1 MLRRACSLNLAAR
14 MSLSL
19 RPLPGFGAEARGV
32 DLKNPLSDA
41 LAQQIREAVTKWV
54 GRGAPHPPAPALPR
68 GPPLLASPLCKCTCR
83 HRLVIFRDQGVV
95 SGERQ
100 VAISRLFG
108 ELESTFYKH
117 PASPHPDVFR
127 VSNDPQQGCTGGVGG
142 GVGEFSCVFSLAHQ
156 VLSTRAPHSLRR
168 RGADGMAH

>member
-1 MLRRACSLNLAAR
+1 M
-14 MSLSL
+14 
-19 RPLPGFGAEARGV
+19 
-32 DLKNPLSDA
+32 
-41 LAQQIREAVTKWV
+41 
-54 GRGAPHPPAPALPR
+54 
-68 GPPLLASPLCKCTCR
+68 
-83 HRLVIFRDQGVV
+83 

-100 VAISRLFG
+100 VAISRFFG

-117 PASPHPDVFR
+117 KLSPHPDVFR